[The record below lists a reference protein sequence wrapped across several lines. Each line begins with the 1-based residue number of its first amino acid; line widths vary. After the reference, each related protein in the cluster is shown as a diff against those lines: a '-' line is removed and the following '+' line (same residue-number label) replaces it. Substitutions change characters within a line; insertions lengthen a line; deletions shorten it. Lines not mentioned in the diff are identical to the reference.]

1 MKKPSMVSFLITLL
15 LAAAFCTHGKE
26 PVKDTAG
33 NQVKAGEQY
42 FIQPVKPDGN
52 NGGGLV
58 PAAISVFR
66 FCPLG
71 ITQSLLSNQ
80 PGLPVSFGFLSSV
93 TDTIVNTSTDVTIEF
108 KSEIWPFCKDFS
120 KLWAVD
126 DESSSAGEKPPIV
139 IGGKPEQPNSQ
150 FKIEKAGERAD
161 TYKLTSLTGTVGVS
175 PGIWGTQLV
184 LTNDDAKTILVKIKK
199 VNNDASTATT
209 STSRVEKFGLRMFP
223 FY

>member
-1 MKKPSMVSFLITLL
+1 MKIPSMVSILVTLL
-15 LAAAFCTHGKE
+15 LAAAICTHGQE
-26 PVKDTAG
+26 PVKDTDG
-33 NQVKAGEQY
+33 NAVKAGEQY
-42 FIQPVKPDGN
+42 FIQAVKTESN

-71 ITQSLLSNQ
+71 ITQSLLPTQ
-80 PGLPVSFGFLSSV
+80 PGLPVSFTIPSSV
-93 TDTIVNTSTDVTIEF
+93 TATIVNTSTDVTIEF
-108 KSEIWPFCKDFS
+108 QAGIWPFCKDLS
-120 KLWAVD
+120 KLWEV
-126 DESSSAGEKPPIV
+126 DESSLASEEPAIL
-139 IGGKPEQPNSQ
+139 IGGVPERSNSQ
-150 FKIEKAGERAD
+150 FKIEEAGAN

-199 VNNDASTATT
+199 VSNDASTATT
-209 STSRVEKFGLRMFP
+209 STSRVEKLGLRMFP